1 MQRIGKWGCKK
12 EFQIAKLL
20 VLGSFGQK
28 LDVGY
33 DLSSV

>member
-20 VLGSFGQK
+20 VLGSFWQK
-28 LDVGY
+28 LDVRY

>member
-1 MQRIGKWGCKK
+1 MQRMGKWRCKK

-20 VLGSFGQK
+20 VLGSFEQK